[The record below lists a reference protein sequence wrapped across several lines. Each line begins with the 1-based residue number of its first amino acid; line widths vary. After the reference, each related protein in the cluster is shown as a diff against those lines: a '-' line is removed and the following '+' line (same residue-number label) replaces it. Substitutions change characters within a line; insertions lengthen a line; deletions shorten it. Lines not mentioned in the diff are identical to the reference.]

1 MFAISSVDPPIK
13 QGQTRYPFLV
23 LQFDKDEEMSVHLN
37 ISEEDLEKEY
47 ENKLQAEMSGP
58 TYEVI
63 SRVFKSLIKRKITV
77 PGTFMGASGTIY
89 SLKTLSLLVGYW
101 SANNNANNINNVAFD
116 DSWFMINSFV
126 RWLCSLG
133 TQAISCSYKAASGF
147 LYPLERGFIFVHK
160 PPLHIRFEEVA
171 FVNFAR
177 SQGPGKA
184 FDFEVELKTVWF
196 FWFSL

>member
-1 MFAISSVDPPIK
+1 MDPPIK

-77 PGTFMGASGTIY
+77 PGTFMGASGRV
-89 SLKTLSLLVGYW
+89 LKAFLQNITL
-101 SANNNANNINNVAFD
+101 
-116 DSWFMINSFV
+116 
-126 RWLCSLG
+126 
-133 TQAISCSYKAASGF
+133 
-147 LYPLERGFIFVHK
+147 
-160 PPLHIRFEEVA
+160 VA
-171 FVNFAR
+171 FVYDNHVSHFR
-177 SQGPGKA
+177 PK
-184 FDFEVELKTVWF
+184 FRRNLPDL
-196 FWFSL
+196 LILD

>member
-1 MFAISSVDPPIK
+1 MTKKNCFVIIFTTIFTISSVDPPIK

-77 PGTFMGASGTIY
+77 PGTFMGASGTKNRFLSQKQKDDMGIWACGMIY
-89 SLKTLSLLVGYW
+89 FRILL
-101 SANNNANNINNVAFD
+101 
-116 DSWFMINSFV
+116 
-126 RWLCSLG
+126 
-133 TQAISCSYKAASGF
+133 
-147 LYPLERGFIFVHK
+147 
-160 PPLHIRFEEVA
+160 FE
-171 FVNFAR
+171 
-177 SQGPGKA
+177 
-184 FDFEVELKTVWF
+184 
-196 FWFSL
+196 